1 MLIYNH
7 VHACAATY
15 QTSLLHIVSKIVT
28 VILYCYTAAPLY
40 HMYQDILAGT
50 RAVGRSTGVDKV
62 AAKAKTRVNDKLED
76 VAEAWETSQ
85 HPLVYRASSVWDS

>member
-1 MLIYNH
+1 MLVYH
-7 VHACAATY
+7 VHACAVKC
-15 QTSLLHIVSKIVT
+15 QTSLLHRVTKIVT
-28 VILYCYTAAPLY
+28 VLLWCYTAAPLY
-40 HMYQDILAGT
+40 YLQDILAGT